1 MELTKFYRFSFSS
14 NNHLKEFCLIMLGD
28 SLKDFF
34 KNYQVYIGIASLL
47 VVGGGWAQ
55 AIRSDVDGIR
65 RLVAQQP
72 GIDAKQDDRIED
84 TRKLVHANAIAIAR
98 LQEISEL
105 WLRESR
111 EARGK

>member
-1 MELTKFYRFSFSS
+1 
-14 NNHLKEFCLIMLGD
+14 MLGV
-28 SLKDFF
+28 SIKDFF
-34 KNYQVYIGIASLL
+34 RNYQVYIGIASLL